1 MGKYDG
7 RTCLAIVFFRVVNAQ
22 IISQVTVKLKVKTE
36 GYFLLLL
43 YIHICNMSSQLN
55 LLVVFEFK
63 GTHGFQIFLH
73 PIGVL
78 VNLLS
83 I

>member
-1 MGKYDG
+1 VGKYDG

-43 YIHICNMSSQLN
+43 YIHIYNISSQLN
-55 LLVVFEFK
+55 LLELYLNLKGPKVFRSF
-63 GTHGFQIFLH
+63 
-73 PIGVL
+73 
-78 VNLLS
+78 
-83 I
+83 

>member
-43 YIHICNMSSQLN
+43 YIYNISSQLN
-55 LLVVFEFK
+55 LLELYLNLKGPKVFRSFC
-63 GTHGFQIFLH
+63 TLSGFW
-73 PIGVL
+73 
-78 VNLLS
+78 
-83 I
+83 